1 MPGARAERGYPGCLV
16 SGGTKDRLARGSVP
30 LLFVAL
36 VGCLLGAYFA
46 SAHDEALI
54 TALAAATAGL
64 AAAGICFEV
73 LRADARLADE
83 ETAAAAALPIGE
95 SVHSFARSGRSALLV
110 SVRLDRRGRVLDA
123 SAFDPDHFS

>member
-1 MPGARAERGYPGCLV
+1 M
-16 SGGTKDRLARGSVP
+16 SGGSKDKLARSLAP

-36 VGCLLGAYFA
+36 VGCLLGAYFGA
-46 SAHDEALI
+46 AHD
-54 TALAAATAGL
+54 T
-64 AAAGICFEV
+64 V
-73 LRADARLADE
+73 LLMIPA
-83 ETAAAAALPIGE
+83 AAAAALAAAAICVEVLRVDARLAAEETVAAAALTVGE

>member
-1 MPGARAERGYPGCLV
+1 M
-16 SGGTKDRLARGSVP
+16 SGGTKDKPGPSLVP

-36 VGCLLGAYFA
+36 VGSALGAYFGA
-46 SAHDEALI
+46 AHDEALI
-54 TALAAATAGL
+54 TIAAAAAAAL

-83 ETAAAAALPIGE
+83 ETAAAAALTVGE
-95 SVHSFARSGRSALLV
+95 SVHSFARGGRSALLV

-123 SAFDPDHFS
+123 SAFDPDHLS

>member
-1 MPGARAERGYPGCLV
+1 M
-16 SGGTKDRLARGSVP
+16 SGGSNDKLARSLAP
-30 LLFVAL
+30 PLFVAL
-36 VGCLLGAYFA
+36 VGCLLGAYFG
-46 SAHDEALI
+46 STHGLVAL
-54 TALAAATAGL
+54 TLAAAAGAAL

-83 ETAAAAALPIGE
+83 ETAAAAEVAVGE

-123 SAFDPDHFS
+123 FAFDPDHFA